1 MLQQL
6 NETRE
11 QIKKDKLSVVE
22 SIHDVFD
29 GLINEIE
36 KRRKRMVIDT

>member
-29 GLINEIE
+29 SLINEIE